1 MLNQLFVFLNFF
13 ILIALLIYVWLRY
26 GVPYIKAEQLS
37 EVEYDVERED
47 AYLRAI
53 NQQQSV
59 EKQVL
64 VETIRREKILLD
76 MRQWLQSVNQEKVKT
91 AIEAENSSKKM
102 CNLMSKQYVEI
113 QKRCFQKRV
122 VQPAVMQVEQEL
134 SELYHTDSAKARSF
148 IEAVCTQVRKEVI

>member
-13 ILIALLIYVWLRY
+13 ILVSLLIYIWLHY
-26 GVPYIKAEQLS
+26 GAPYIKAEQVS
-37 EVEYDVERED
+37 ESEHDAERED

-53 NQQQSV
+53 EQQQSV

-64 VETIRREKILLD
+64 VETIRREKILLG
-76 MRQWLQSVNQEKVKT
+76 MHQWLESVRQEKIKV
-91 AIEAENSSKKM
+91 ASEAENSSKKM
-102 CNLMSKQYVEI
+102 CTLMSKQYVEI

-134 SELYHTDSAKARSF
+134 SELYHADSAKARSF
-148 IEAVCTQVRKEVI
+148 IEAICTQMRKEVI